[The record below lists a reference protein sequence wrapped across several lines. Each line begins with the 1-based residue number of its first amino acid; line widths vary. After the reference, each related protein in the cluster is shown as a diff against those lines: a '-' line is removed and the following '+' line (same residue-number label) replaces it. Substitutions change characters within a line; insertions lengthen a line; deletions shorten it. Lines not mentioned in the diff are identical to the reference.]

1 MARRHDGLTHRG
13 AMIRLMPMNTRSVTS
28 ERDGLL
34 AFLEQQR
41 QAARNACFG
50 LSEEQA
56 HREPTASSLSL
67 GGLIKHLTYGERT
80 WVERVEGRGPEQGG
94 DQGEAMAEY
103 FGTFRL
109 SESET
114 LSWALSEYA
123 AVAAVTE
130 QVVGDMD
137 DLGRRVELTPAPWLP
152 DPEGCTVRWV
162 ILHLVEETARHAG
175 HADILREAL
184 DGGLS
189 GPLMAA
195 VEGWPEDGWI
205 KPWRPAD

>member
-1 MARRHDGLTHRG
+1 
-13 AMIRLMPMNTRSVTS
+13 MNTRTVTS
-28 ERDGLL
+28 ESDGLL

-50 LSEEQA
+50 LTDEQA
-56 HREPTASSLSL
+56 RRTPTSSSLSL
-67 GGLIKHLTYGERT
+67 GGLVKHLAWGEHT
-80 WVERVEGRGPEQGG
+80 WLERIEGRGPEENE
-94 DQGEAMAEY
+94 DPSATMAEY
-103 FGTFRL
+103 FGTFQL
-109 SESET
+109 SDDET
-114 LSWALSEYA
+114 LDGALSAYSA
-123 AVAAVTE
+123 AAAETDR
-130 QVVGDMD
+130 VVEGID

-162 ILHLVEETARHAG
+162 LLHLVEETARHAG

-205 KPWRPAD
+205 KPWRHPA

>member
-1 MARRHDGLTHRG
+1 
-13 AMIRLMPMNTRSVTS
+13 MITSMPMNVRAVTS

-34 AFLEQQR
+34 AFLEQHR
-41 QAARNACFG
+41 LAVRHACFG

-56 HREPTASSLSL
+56 RQHPTPSSLSL
-67 GGLIKHLTYGERT
+67 GGLVKHLAYGERT
-80 WVERVEGRGPEQGG
+80 WLGHIEGRGSEQDG
-94 DQGEAMAEY
+94 DTGAAMAAY
-103 FGTFRL
+103 FGTFQL
-109 SESET
+109 SDDET
-114 LSWALSEYA
+114 LGGVLTDYA
-123 AVAAVTE
+123 DASAETDL
-130 QVVGDMD
+130 VVGGID
-137 DLGRRVELTPAPWLP
+137 DLDRRVELTPAPWLP

-162 ILHLVEETARHAG
+162 LLHLVEETARHAG

-184 DGGLS
+184 DGALS